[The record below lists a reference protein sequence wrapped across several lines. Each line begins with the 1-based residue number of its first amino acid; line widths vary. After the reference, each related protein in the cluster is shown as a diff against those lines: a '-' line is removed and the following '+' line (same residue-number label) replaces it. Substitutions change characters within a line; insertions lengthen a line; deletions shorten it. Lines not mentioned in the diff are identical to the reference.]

1 MLKKFIS
8 ILLVIVSAA
17 FPISCAWADEPDPGI
32 APKSYNGHMN
42 TALDKSLYSRAED
55 YSNPSV
61 SEQVM
66 KIGMDFGREAVGWAQ
81 FENLSGGGF
90 VFGYYDE
97 NRIFHAQRQTKA
109 DNIYIN
115 IHEWEDGVTPE
126 GTPNYVHSIQ
136 VVNGIDSSVIL
147 TVDSQQNSLSF
158 ITTEDALIKYK
169 DNFFQGG
176 FECILNDEQ
185 LTVINYVGIEEYI
198 KGVIPYEMSSYW
210 PFEALRAQA
219 VCARTYAI
227 YNIGS
232 YADYG
237 FDLTDD
243 TRSQVYRGT
252 LDANSTTDD
261 AVDST
266 AGQLVR
272 YKGEVCEIYYF
283 SADGGATEDGM
294 AVFSTDKPYLAGK
307 TDPFESS
314 ARHDFETWSKELSG
328 SEISQLLNEAGYS
341 IEKVTDI
348 YPSMSKSGN
357 VIALHFYDKDDNC
370 VTIEGRRCYTI
381 LGLHNCRFQIVH
393 GPDNFTFTGSGW
405 GHNCGMSQWG
415 AYAMADVY
423 GYNYEDI
430 IRFYFTG
437 AYVA

>member
-1 MLKKFIS
+1 MLKKV
-8 ILLVIVSAA
+8 LVSLFAIFCAVFSASAA
-17 FPISCAWADEPDPGI
+17 YADEPDMGI
-32 APKSYNGHMN
+32 APKSHDGHMN
-42 TALDKSLYSRAED
+42 TMLDKSLYSRAED

-61 SEQVM
+61 SDQVM
-66 KIGMDFGREAVGWAQ
+66 KIGMDFGNEALGWAQ

-109 DNIYIN
+109 DNIYVN
-115 IHEWEDGVTPE
+115 IHEWVDGVTAE

-136 VVNGIDSSVIL
+136 VVNGFDSSVIL
-147 TVDSQQNSLSF
+147 TVDSEQNSLSF
-158 ITTEDALIKYK
+158 ITTEDGLIKYK
-169 DNFFQGG
+169 DNFYQGG
-176 FECILNDEQ
+176 FECILNDQQ
-185 LTVINYVGIEEYI
+185 LTVINYVGLEDYI
-198 KGVIPYEMSSYW
+198 KGVVPYEMSSYW

-227 YNIGS
+227 YNIGA

-283 SADGGATEDGM
+283 SADGGATEDGT

-307 TDPFESS
+307 TDPFEAFAEHS
-314 ARHDFETWSKELSG
+314 FETWSIEKTGQEITEL
-328 SEISQLLNEAGYS
+328 LRAAGYE
-341 IEKVTDI
+341 IGRVTDI
-348 YPSMSKSGN
+348 YPTMSKSGN
-357 VIALHFYDKDDNC
+357 VIAVHFYDKDDNC

-393 GPDNFTFTGSGW
+393 GAGKFTFTGSGW

-423 GYNYEDI
+423 GYDYEDI